1 MKNSL
6 KILIALCLA
15 FTMAL
20 STAACKKTGK
30 EDIPSSSAVE
40 ETVEDSSIEE
50 SSQEEQPEESSEI
63 EDYEDYEEPVESI
76 YTEPESESSDIELED
91 TTDEVDE
98 FEFAEELY
106 VNNAS
111 KPVNDNFLGVNG
123 LHMAFAFMPDKM
135 GNRTP
140 LEKWQRDTEY
150 DRIAKTMGVNQ
161 IRSFYS
167 SSIVW
172 DYNAKK
178 LEWDVNKNPYL
189 SGFYDS
195 LKAWQDRGVEVAL
208 SAHWSL
214 AAFIGKAHDSG
225 VVSSFAG
232 DGWYVKDDLDTTLKN
247 YSDFMKKSVLNLEA
261 NGIYNVKY
269 WLAFT
274 EANNTFGSGIEGRKY
289 DEVCELYKKAVTALD
304 EGIKASGRREAYK
317 IVGPCDNYRLDFE
330 YTDPEQ
336 YSIMCEYTMKN
347 LKGVVDILGTHI
359 YSRANEF
366 LEDSHYLNISTTMGK
381 TVEAAKNKGWEIW
394 LDEFNVKT
402 NASDSYTPE
411 ETIAYDLKNPLRGV
425 ALGASINGVMNLGFD
440 NSFVWALADMMWS
453 DNTSNNYEF
462 LTGLQVGGYLPS
474 PLISMTP
481 YYSWYSLSLL
491 SRYIGQGTVYQTEE
505 GFSVYI
511 SCIERTD
518 GEWTVVVTNYNII
531 DTPIHINFEEAM
543 GGKTFYRHLYDVN
556 NIIPTEEAK
565 IIPASAKASNVET
578 GFYDMLPGY
587 SVAVYTTVK
596 D

>member
-6 KILIALCLA
+6 KFLIALCLA
-15 FTMAL
+15 FAIAL
-20 STAACKKTGK
+20 STAACKR
-30 EDIPSSSAVE
+30 EEENPSSSNVDSVI
-40 ETVEDSSIEE
+40 ETP
-50 SSQEEQPEESSEI
+50 SQ
-63 EDYEDYEEPVESI
+63 
-76 YTEPESESSDIELED
+76 ESESTESEVESEETLENEDDEFIDFESEEDLED
-91 TTDEVDE
+91 EPDE

-106 VNNAS
+106 VNNGSA
-111 KPVNDNFLGVNG
+111 PVNDNFLGVNG
-123 LHMAFAFMPDKM
+123 VHMGFAFMPDKL

-150 DRIAKTMGVNQ
+150 DRIAKTMGVKQ

-172 DYNAKK
+172 DYKTK
-178 LEWDVNKNPYL
+178 QLEWDVNKNPYL

-225 VVSSFAG
+225 TVSSFAG

-261 NGIYNVKY
+261 NGIHNVKY
-269 WLAFT
+269 WLAYT
-274 EANNTFGSGIEGRKY
+274 EANNTFGFGIEGRKY

-304 EGIKASGRREAYK
+304 EGLKASGRRKAYK
-317 IVGPCDNYRLDFE
+317 IVGPCDNYRADFE
-330 YTDPEQ
+330 YTDSEQ
-336 YSIMCEYTMKN
+336 YSIMVEYTLKN
-347 LKGVVDILGTHI
+347 LSDKVDIIGSHGG
-359 YSRANEF
+359 YSGAVQYVD
-366 LEDSHYLNISTTMGK
+366 DSYYYNPSVTMGK
-381 TVEAAKNKGWEIW
+381 TKAMTVAAGKEFWI
-394 LDEFNVKT
+394 DEYNARVYNSDIKTVDDLLASNRNPVK
-402 NASDSYTPE
+402 
-411 ETIAYDLKNPLRGV
+411 GV
-425 ALGASINGVMNLGFD
+425 ALGATVNGVLNMGANNVFIW
-440 NSFVWALADMMWS
+440 SFSDMQWS
-453 DNTSNNYEF
+453 DNTSVNEEF
-462 LTGLQVGGYLPS
+462 MTGLQISGYMPT

-491 SRYIGQGTVYQTEE
+491 TRYIGQGTVYKTEE
-505 GFSVYI
+505 GYSIYI

-518 GEWTVVVTNYNII
+518 GEWTVVVTNYNIT
-531 DTPIHINFEEAM
+531 DTPIHINFEKSM
-543 GGKTFYRHLYDVN
+543 DGKTFYRHLYDVN
-556 NIIPTEEAK
+556 NVIPTEDAK
-565 IIPASAKASNVET
+565 IIPASARASNVKT
-578 GFYDMLPGY
+578 GFYDTLPGY